1 MGLFKICTEPLEFE
15 DYIIDSV
22 GAVTEGDADYA
33 QAILDCLDGITD
45 PSCICDDIPDWQ
57 DLYENEYIPNLPCKP
72 NYLGIGLVLALGV
85 GVISLIRRRK

>member
-15 DYIIDSV
+15 DYIIDEV
-22 GAVTEGDADYA
+22 GADSADYA
-33 QAILDCLDGITD
+33 QAVIDCLDGITD
-45 PSCICDDIPDWQ
+45 PSGICDDIPAWQ
-57 DLYENEYIPNLPCKP
+57 DTYENEYIPNLPCKP